1 MKKYFVNGKEV
12 SEKEVKLI
20 EKRNKEYMESG
31 DFSLIAKCEFI
42 TVISKQFLIV
52 KQIKFQSYE
61 RLQ

>member
-20 EKRNKEYMESG
+20 EKRKEYMESG

-42 TVISKQFLIV
+42 TVISK
-52 KQIKFQSYE
+52 
-61 RLQ
+61 